1 MESFK
6 LHFGGWPLLVLLQ
19 DQRNAGIISTL
30 PSLSKVIF
38 WQNWLLKVLLDY
50 SANLDDFRDLT
61 FYLKTLKQLL

>member
-38 WQNWLLKVLLDY
+38 CQNWLLKVLLDY

-61 FYLKTLKQLL
+61 FYKKTLKQLL

>member
-38 WQNWLLKVLLDY
+38 CQNWLLKVLLDY

>member
-38 WQNWLLKVLLDY
+38 CQNRLLKVLLDY